1 MTLLAGTLTLGGIFA
16 SGICAES
23 SVRHSLSVAVSYVG
37 ENEDVSDTE
46 AATPQRNLRL
56 THEQIEVSNALR
68 RFASNLLLECVK
80 TEEGQEN
87 IFISPLGIAN
97 MLAMLAN
104 GGNEKTVKEITD
116 LLGADLEQLTYFYP
130 RILAWLPYI

>member
-97 MLAMLAN
+97 MLASH
-104 GGNEKTVKEITD
+104 
-116 LLGADLEQLTYFYP
+116 
-130 RILAWLPYI
+130 LPLMRNC